1 MRLHRACRCL
11 WGEAGGR
18 PTNTP
23 QECWPPPASSP
34 LPRSSP
40 ASSSHVRT
48 RMSVSSS
55 AWSIKKGL
63 KKTRT
68 AKTRSDFGGQ
78 SRRSGRGSECGR
90 GKADRIRGPVGRGCT
105 WVTGLEWRLVPKAST
120 VSERPVRNQ
129 RAAPS
134 RARLPPRPV
143 VPPSAVPLTLPSSP
157 RGARRPRRSSA
168 VCILAGG
175 GLVNVSVKELKAV
188 DPGGGRASS
197 QGESGALVPK
207 PALPRG
213 VLGTSV
219 GTECVELVQ
228 MSATW

>member
-1 MRLHRACRCL
+1 MRLHPACRCL
-11 WGEAGGR
+11 WGEVGGR

-105 WVTGLEWRLVPKAST
+105 WVTGSEWRLVPKANT
-120 VSERPVRNQ
+120 DSERPVRNQ

-157 RGARRPRRSSA
+157 RGGRPPATPFQCRLRPRRWGIGER
-168 VCILAGG
+168 VC
-175 GLVNVSVKELKAV
+175 
-188 DPGGGRASS
+188 
-197 QGESGALVPK
+197 
-207 PALPRG
+207 
-213 VLGTSV
+213 
-219 GTECVELVQ
+219 
-228 MSATW
+228 